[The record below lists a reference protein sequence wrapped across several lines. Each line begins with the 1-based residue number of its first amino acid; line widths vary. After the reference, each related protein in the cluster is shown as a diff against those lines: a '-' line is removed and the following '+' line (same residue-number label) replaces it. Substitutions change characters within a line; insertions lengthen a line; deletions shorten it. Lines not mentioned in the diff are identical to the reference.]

1 MFMLVF
7 FHFMQ
12 RYVFLLFFKLT
23 TETVSHKN
31 IPYTHKLKHIVCFSL

>member
-1 MFMLVF
+1 MLVF

-31 IPYTHKLKHIVCFSL
+31 IPYTHKQKHIVCFVL